1 MELQLANKLQHHIA
15 DLLWEAKDTV
25 EVKKIIS
32 IYGKDAHVV
41 FHMMMAAHFDTHM
54 DTDIASDVLKIIF
67 KNER

>member
-1 MELQLANKLQHHIA
+1 MELQLQNALQHHIA

-54 DTDIASDVLKIIF
+54 DTDIASGVLKIIF

>member
-1 MELQLANKLQHHIA
+1 MELQLQNALQHHIA

-54 DTDIASDVLKIIF
+54 DTDIACEII
-67 KNER
+67 ERIKQS